1 LKRKKVLAEIIVLL
15 CLLLALD
22 IRPIVSTFSETE
34 ETPKIQ
40 TITAQEPEDNPKCGT
55 IILLERLNLQR
66 HQLRSGVQS
75 ESQTVSS
82 RPTDH
87 GGGIDGNQHI
97 LPKLYNTTHFV
108 IHWTN
113 GTDGG
118 SSTDA
123 PLPNT
128 DANGNQIPDVIEN
141 WGEIFE
147 YVWNFEINVR
157 GFPAPP
163 SDAAEPNDI
172 RNRNPDGRYD
182 IFIYYFGYFGYA
194 YPEQWP
200 NSPSYSYI
208 GLRNTLGSLGL
219 RQVTAAHEFFHAIQ
233 FYYDCTE
240 EIWWMETTAV
250 YMEDE
255 VYPDVN
261 DNYQYLPKWF
271 QNCDAY
277 GLEYADGWHEYG
289 NFIFAKRLSEDFG
302 DEIIKE
308 IWEEMANTDGLVA
321 IGNVLASK
329 NSTLFNEFSK
339 FITANFFLEQMY
351 VDGAD
356 YRTAI
361 TGKTTFNGV
370 WLEYQYDASIAPD
383 FVEINSSNVN
393 RNAWMD
399 KWATDYI
406 TLKLDPAKT
415 KYRISF
421 DGLDLNTNY
430 LVKLATKKE
439 GVINE
444 TIFQI
449 NAQKDGYVDLDYDTF
464 ENITLII
471 ANAGNTD
478 TSNPSWRVTIEV
490 LSEIEVIHDIAITG
504 LTPYETVIKQGKTTY
519 LNVTIANQ
527 GNVSEAFEVTT
538 YANDT
543 LIQTKTVALESNATI
558 EVTFDWNTTSW
569 LEGNYTLSAYAWPV
583 RGETETTD
591 NTYVDG
597 FIQIVPLIHDVA
609 VKQISF
615 SNPNPKIN
623 ETIVIYVTVENE
635 GEAREFLVLSLN
647 YTLSTEQLIGVQ
659 TVRLEPG
666 AKITLNFTWTPNSSG
681 RYKISAYLE
690 SVSGETDLI
699 DNTYIEYL
707 IVNQSD
713 NGGGN
718 DRPPMLK

>member
-1 LKRKKVLAEIIVLL
+1 
-15 CLLLALD
+15 
-22 IRPIVSTFSETE
+22 
-34 ETPKIQ
+34 
-40 TITAQEPEDNPKCGT
+40 
-55 IILLERLNLQR
+55 
-66 HQLRSGVQS
+66 
-75 ESQTVSS
+75 
-82 RPTDH
+82 
-87 GGGIDGNQHI
+87 
-97 LPKLYNTTHFV
+97 
-108 IHWTN
+108 
-113 GTDGG
+113 
-118 SSTDA
+118 
-123 PLPNT
+123 
-128 DANGNQIPDVIEN
+128 
-141 WGEIFE
+141 
-147 YVWNFEINVR
+147 
-157 GFPAPP
+157 
-163 SDAAEPNDI
+163 
-172 RNRNPDGRYD
+172 
-182 IFIYYFGYFGYA
+182 
-194 YPEQWP
+194 
-200 NSPSYSYI
+200 
-208 GLRNTLGSLGL
+208 
-219 RQVTAAHEFFHAIQ
+219 
-233 FYYDCTE
+233 
-240 EIWWMETTAV
+240 
-250 YMEDE
+250 
-255 VYPDVN
+255 
-261 DNYQYLPKWF
+261 
-271 QNCDAY
+271 
-277 GLEYADGWHEYG
+277 
-289 NFIFAKRLSEDFG
+289 
-302 DEIIKE
+302 
-308 IWEEMANTDGLVA
+308 
-321 IGNVLASK
+321 
-329 NSTLFNEFSK
+329 
-339 FITANFFLEQMY
+339 
-351 VDGAD
+351 
-356 YRTAI
+356 
-361 TGKTTFNGV
+361 
-370 WLEYQYDASIAPD
+370 
-383 FVEINSSNVN
+383 
-393 RNAWMD
+393 
-399 KWATDYI
+399 
-406 TLKLDPAKT
+406 LDPAKT

-471 ANAGNTD
+471 ANAGNTN

-490 LSEIEVIHDIAITG
+490 LSEIEVIHDIAITE

-583 RGETETTD
+583 RGETEITD

-615 SNPNPKIN
+615 SNQSPEIN

-690 SVSGETDLI
+690 SVSGETDLV
-699 DNTYIEYL
+699 DNTCIEYL
-707 IVNQSD
+707 IVNQLE